1 MIIKFT
7 VNDNDFY
14 DILMRFGKS
23 LPVSLWVYTEDTK
36 IREINYIRNIINP
49 NSDIKLTD
57 SNKRKL
63 IERVRE
69 QFNKFINTAVK
80 DVKTRE
86 YLSESFKVS
95 IVNTLTDKWENGEM
109 FYWLQHSNTLVNQ

>member
-57 SNKRKL
+57 SDKRKL
-63 IERVRE
+63 IERVRD
-69 QFNKFINTAVK
+69 QFNKFINTAVR

-86 YLSESFKVS
+86 YLSKNFKVS

-109 FYWLQHSNTLVNQ
+109 FYWLQHSNALINQ